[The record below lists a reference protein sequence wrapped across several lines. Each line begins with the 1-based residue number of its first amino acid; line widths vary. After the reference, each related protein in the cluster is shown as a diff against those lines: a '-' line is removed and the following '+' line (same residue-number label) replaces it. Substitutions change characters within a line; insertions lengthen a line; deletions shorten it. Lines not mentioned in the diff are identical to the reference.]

1 MTKGLD
7 PFGSLPSHS
16 DVNEAA
22 VFQDLERKVANFQG
36 PKNGTAFD
44 QILKEI
50 EGKIQTLKNATYQ
63 DKDNEI
69 CIGTYSSLKNSLWR
83 RATEYEDT
91 ERKSERQSKTLVFT
105 MARFQLKLL
114 IGSLLPF

>member
-83 RATEYEDT
+83 RATEFEDK
-91 ERKSERQSKTLVFT
+91 ERKSERQSKTPKEVE
-105 MARFQLKLL
+105 RNKNDEEIGKGDKL
-114 IGSLLPF
+114 